1 MYLCDIEDEWQ
12 SHRVANR
19 QYDRTL
25 IADER
30 EVESVHFVTYSPFDC
45 QRVYLHAYQCN
56 SEIRYNYVAGN
67 CVATHLQSFFSVR
80 SWYLSWAE
88 DPFKDVEDES
98 CWTDKSPMIHPF
110 RLPLESAWYWGLR
123 WSPGIFKVEEKSL
136 SHRCTSY
143 TTMGQWFFFDM
154 MKLWRF
160 QDFILVFEMDSKRI
174 LVFSVVD
181 YLLLKYNFQQ
191 LS

>member
-19 QYDRTL
+19 QYDRT
-25 IADER
+25 

-80 SWYLSWAE
+80 SVGSIQGCRGW
-88 DPFKDVEDES
+88 S
-98 CWTDKSPMIHPF
+98 CWTDKSTMIHPF
-110 RLPLESAWYWGLR
+110 CLPLESAWCWGLR

-136 SHRCTSY
+136 SHLCTNY

-160 QDFILVFEMDSKRI
+160 QDFILVFEMDSKRSFANR
-174 LVFSVVD
+174 LASTHPFKS
-181 YLLLKYNFQQ
+181 
-191 LS
+191 